1 MQKLES
7 SLKNMVLVLVGV
19 ALVVGAVLAYINHL
33 TSGPIAEKAA
43 QSLAAGIKSVMGTED
58 LQVAEPEEV
67 KQEFGSKEFTFIL
80 HKCSDKSGKELGA
93 AVESTT
99 GGFGGDLKVLVG

>member
-19 ALVVGAVLAYINHL
+19 ALIVGAVLACINNL

-43 QSLAAGIKSVMGTED
+43 QSLATGIKSVMGTEN
-58 LQVAEPEEV
+58 LQVADPEEV
-67 KQEFGSKEFTFIL
+67 KQEFGGKEFTFIL

-93 AVESTT
+93 EIGRAHV
-99 GGFGGDLKVLVG
+99 

>member
-19 ALVVGAVLAYINHL
+19 ALGVGGVLACINNL

-43 QSLAAGIKSVMGTED
+43 QSLATGIKSVMGTEN

-67 KQEFGSKEFTFIL
+67 KQELGGKEFTFIL
-80 HKCSDKSGKELGA
+80 HKCSDNSA
-93 AVESTT
+93 RSW
-99 GGFGGDLKVLVG
+99 VLP